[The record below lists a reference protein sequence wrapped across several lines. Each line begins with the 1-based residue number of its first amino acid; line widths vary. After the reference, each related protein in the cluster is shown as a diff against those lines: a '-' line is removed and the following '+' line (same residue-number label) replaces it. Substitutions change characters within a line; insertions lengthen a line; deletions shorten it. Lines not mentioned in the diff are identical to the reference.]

1 MLEEA
6 LFITI
11 VGMLFVY
18 AFLFLLMW
26 SVALMS
32 RSVRS
37 FSKQDNKMDKIA
49 AVIGIALRGEK
60 K

>member
-32 RSVRS
+32 RCVHS
-37 FSKQDNKMDKIA
+37 FVKQEDKMDKIA

>member
-1 MLEEA
+1 MTDA

-11 VGMLFVY
+11 VGMVLVY

-26 SVALMS
+26 V
-32 RSVRS
+32 VRWVGFFVGVQAKS
-37 FSKQDNKMDKIA
+37 TNDKIA
-49 AVIGIALRGEK
+49 AVIGVALQGGK